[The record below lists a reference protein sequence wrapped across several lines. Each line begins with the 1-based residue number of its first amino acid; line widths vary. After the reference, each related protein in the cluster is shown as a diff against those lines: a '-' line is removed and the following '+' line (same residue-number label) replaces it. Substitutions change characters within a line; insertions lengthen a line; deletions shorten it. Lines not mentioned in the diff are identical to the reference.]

1 MTDYPARKHPR
12 LKGYDYGQNGAYFVT
27 VCTDKR
33 QCILSEIAV
42 GRGLAPAVRLLSAGR
57 IVAEELDAL
66 LDRFPG
72 LAIEKSVIMPN
83 HIHLLLRLT
92 AAGASPRPTPS
103 EEAYTVVD
111 VVRVLKSLTTRR
123 WNAARGRTG
132 ERLWQSSFH
141 DHVIRDEN
149 DFLSRWSY
157 IEGNPARWAE
167 DEYDTGKG
175 T

>member
-33 QCILSEIAV
+33 QCILSVIAV

-92 AAGASPRPTPS
+92 AAGGSPPPNPRG
-103 EEAYTVVD
+103 AADKVG
-111 VVRVLKSLTTRR
+111 VLVGGL
-123 WNAARGRTG
+123 
-132 ERLWQSSFH
+132 
-141 DHVIRDEN
+141 
-149 DFLSRWSY
+149 
-157 IEGNPARWAE
+157 
-167 DEYDTGKG
+167 
-175 T
+175 